1 MDLCFRKLNESA
13 TYFLKEMRR
22 YRLIFFWI
30 KFEVLKL
37 CYKRKTLMSK
47 ALIYN
52 KDPKDLD
59 SEIQFTKL
67 QRCLVYL

>member
-1 MDLCFRKLNESA
+1 
-13 TYFLKEMRR
+13 
-22 YRLIFFWI
+22 
-30 KFEVLKL
+30 
-37 CYKRKTLMSK
+37 MSK